1 MNQSSDSHF
10 EWMKVVK
17 QPDSE
22 LPIVSGVKGDSKFTS
37 KMLKSENRPKD
48 VFKANRINAAL
59 ANIQEMQEQ
68 GVKVTLHLVRSQ
80 DNASDICT

>member
-1 MNQSSDSHF
+1 ML
-10 EWMKVVK
+10 KVYKNIEEVCIFG
-17 QPDSE
+17 DSE
-22 LPIVSGVKGDSKFTS
+22 CTT
-37 KMLKSENRPKD
+37 KMLKSKNRPKD

-80 DNASDICT
+80 DNQCK